1 MATYTLKGINKTL
14 LESAQSKAETEGDN
28 LNAVIVAAISAY
40 VTGHSPAAA
49 FAARGGVAR
58 ARALTFSE
66 RSTIARN
73 AANARWG
80 KPSARK

>member
-14 LESAQSKAETEGDN
+14 LESAQSKAAAEGDN

-40 VTGHSPAAA
+40 VTGQTPAAV

-58 ARALTFSE
+58 AQSLTIRE
-66 RSTIARN
+66 RSNIARN

-80 KPSARK
+80 KK